1 MHDHRMAAN
10 LLQVLDLGSSI
21 AEQDKLLETARVET
35 SAFSDLLLD
44 KVDLIPGTK
53 GSGKSA
59 LFRIFTDF
67 LPDSLLQSRKVV
79 VAHGVQRHGDDVF
92 HAYKDQFE
100 QLSEDDFISFWCI
113 YLTSLAHEQFIKG
126 DLYAAYISNASA
138 EIDNFRVACAKA
150 RIPEIKAKKSLMDIL
165 AWALNVLKAWRP
177 GLKYKLPGDG
187 GEVSLDLFGC
197 EPSVAKIPDGKDGA
211 ESLPRYIGD
220 VKDRLEDVLKK
231 SNLSIW
237 LMVDRLDEIFP
248 RRTDVET
255 KALRGLLKCLRL
267 FSTDLVRIKI
277 FLRDDMLEQVV
288 GTSDGFTALTHI
300 TARQAD
306 TLRWSE
312 EQILTMLVKRIFA
325 DEGMATYLKVDRERL
340 DASQDYRLESFY
352 KVFPRTV
359 HSGEKQSET
368 LHWIYT
374 RASDGRDV
382 VTPRDVLDLITRA
395 KQQQQDE
402 FNAALTGQSPWLIGP
417 KAIIHGLEELSR
429 RKRDTYLRAEFP
441 HLWDHIKK
449 FEGGKTE
456 YDPASLHSLLG
467 KNWEKIVADL
477 VAIGVL
483 GKKGRGREITYWFP
497 YIYRKGLS
505 LTQGRAQAA
514 G

>member
-1 MHDHRMAAN
+1 MA
-10 LLQVLDLGSSI
+10 
-21 AEQDKLLETARVET
+21 KM
-35 SAFSDLLLD
+35 
-44 KVDLIPGTK
+44 
-53 GSGKSA
+53 
-59 LFRIFTDF
+59 
-67 LPDSLLQSRKVV
+67 
-79 VAHGVQRHGDDVF
+79 
-92 HAYKDQFE
+92 
-100 QLSEDDFISFWCI
+100 
-113 YLTSLAHEQFIKG
+113 
-126 DLYAAYISNASA
+126 
-138 EIDNFRVACAKA
+138 
-150 RIPEIKAKKSLMDIL
+150 PE
-165 AWALNVLKAWRP
+165 V
-177 GLKYKLPGDG
+177 
-187 GEVSLDLFGC
+187 
-197 EPSVAKIPDGKDGA
+197 KDGT

-248 RRTDVET
+248 RRTEVET

-288 GTSDGFTALTHI
+288 GTSEGFTALTHI

-312 EQILTMLVKRIFA
+312 EQILTMLVKRIYA
-325 DEGMATYLKVDRERL
+325 DEGMAAYLKVDRERL
-340 DASQDYRLESFY
+340 DASQAYRLESFY

-359 HSGEKQSET
+359 HSGEKQSDT

-374 RASDGRDV
+374 RASDGRGV

-449 FEGGKTE
+449 FESGK
-456 YDPASLHSLLG
+456 PVVG
-467 KNWEKIVADL
+467 
-477 VAIGVL
+477 
-483 GKKGRGREITYWFP
+483 
-497 YIYRKGLS
+497 
-505 LTQGRAQAA
+505 
-514 G
+514 